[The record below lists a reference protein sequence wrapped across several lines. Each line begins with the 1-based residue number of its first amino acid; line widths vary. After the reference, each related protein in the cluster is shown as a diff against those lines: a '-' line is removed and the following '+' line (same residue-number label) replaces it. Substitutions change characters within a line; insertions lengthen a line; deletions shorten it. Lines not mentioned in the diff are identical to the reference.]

1 MNKKKTIDPEELKVL
16 TLEGSKAVGKIFRI
30 ITDEIRSPEYNHKE
44 QKGEIKWNLTPTD
57 EQVGQTSSL
66 SFFDPEKV
74 KKSGGYRNRNT
85 KFDEKCDI
93 INVTADP
100 IKKKLIITD
109 NVKKTTKKLDMSNIN
124 KAIDI
129 VAEAIGLVNEIKK
142 L

>member
-44 QKGEIKWNLTPTD
+44 QKGEINWNLTPTD

-74 KKSGGYRNRNT
+74 
-85 KFDEKCDI
+85 
-93 INVTADP
+93 
-100 IKKKLIITD
+100 KKLIITD